1 MSTRHDPAAMN
12 TVDNTAT
19 KTAITAAGE
28 TLPSINAERI
38 AETVRQYADASIS
51 GSTRRHYQTHIRQ
64 FMAFAGLDALPATP
78 EQVALYIGYLGSLK
92 KSVSTINQAMCAINA
107 AHRQSGLDSPTDDRR
122 VRKLMKG
129 ARNNIGVAPRKKTA
143 ITMDMLDTM
152 ISGLDRNT
160 LSGKRDA
167 AILLIGFAGAFR
179 RSELSA
185 LNVEDIERTTGRDGR
200 PYLAIAIRKSKTDQ
214 EGKGMTKAIVAARD
228 AHLCPIRALD
238 DWLSSAGIDQH
249 AIFRRVTKGDTIIN
263 DRLGDGS
270 IATVVKR
277 AARQAGLDESLDFA
291 AHSLRSGFITTA
303 VNVGALERQ
312 IANQTGHRSMS
323 VLRGYIQRFEVIN
336 DNAVTAIF
344 G

>member
-1 MSTRHDPAAMN
+1 
-12 TVDNTAT
+12 
-19 KTAITAAGE
+19 
-28 TLPSINAERI
+28 
-38 AETVRQYADASIS
+38 
-51 GSTRRHYQTHIRQ
+51 
-64 FMAFAGLDALPATP
+64 
-78 EQVALYIGYLGSLK
+78 
-92 KSVSTINQAMCAINA
+92 
-107 AHRQSGLDSPTDDRR
+107 
-122 VRKLMKG
+122 
-129 ARNNIGVAPRKKTA
+129 
-143 ITMDMLDTM
+143 
-152 ISGLDRNT
+152 
-160 LSGKRDA
+160 
-167 AILLIGFAGAFR
+167 
-179 RSELSA
+179 
-185 LNVEDIERTTGRDGR
+185 
-200 PYLAIAIRKSKTDQ
+200 
-214 EGKGMTKAIVAARD
+214 MTKAIVAARD

-291 AHSLRSGFITTA
+291 AHSLRSGFITTT

-323 VLRGYIQRFEVIN
+323 VLRGYIQRSEVIN